1 MDTAVIGGSVCIG
14 AVIGLVLLGETMMS
28 HGWSG
33 VIMLFIGV
41 GMVATDPGAK
51 VDDSSSSHV
60 AATKAAPPVVL
71 WIAPALI
78 CASSYGTV
86 LFASC

>member
-1 MDTAVIGGSVCIG
+1 
-14 AVIGLVLLGETMMS
+14 MS

-33 VIMLFIGV
+33 VIMLLIGI
-41 GMVATDPGAK
+41 GMVATDPGDK
-51 VDDSSSSHV
+51 VDELSSGHV
-60 AATKAAPPVVL
+60 EAAEVAPPVVM

-86 LFASC
+86 LCILLTLF